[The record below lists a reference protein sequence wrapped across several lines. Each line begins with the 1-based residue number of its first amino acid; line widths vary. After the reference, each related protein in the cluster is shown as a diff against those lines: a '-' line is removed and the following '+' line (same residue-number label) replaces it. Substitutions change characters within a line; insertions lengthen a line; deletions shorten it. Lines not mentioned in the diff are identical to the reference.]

1 MQSNDH
7 SDGVVAQGLPFD
19 PLSSEFQE
27 NPFESYARLLE
38 TDARL
43 FQLGPNSWLI
53 PRHADVKHL
62 LRDDKLMMKDK
73 DRLHANLQPGPFH
86 VYQHNI
92 MVFLDRPRHTAVRK
106 VVAYAFTPRAIARL
120 EAVAQA
126 AANALVEDMIDE
138 PEFDLVDAFALKL
151 PMTII
156 CHLLGVS
163 TEHEALLKRASTGIT
178 TASEGFATP
187 EMLAEADEV
196 CRLMNDMLDDEIARR
211 GEAPD
216 GEDLISVM
224 IRHAGEGELTA
235 AELRENVTFMLAAG
249 HETTTATIAAGV
261 KFLCESPDAHT
272 ELRRDSSLIP
282 NAVEEFLRL
291 EPPLHYT
298 HRFAAADAE
307 VAGQTI
313 QSGDDV
319 LFGLATAARDPLVFD
334 RPHELDIRRPNAR
347 DHVAFSQGIHT
358 CLGASL
364 ARMEARVAFE
374 VLVDRFRSFE
384 ALEPPKRRLGFVFQ
398 GYTDLPVRATAA

>member
-1 MQSNDH
+1 MESNDH

-19 PLSSEFQE
+19 PLSPEFRE
-27 NPFESYARLLE
+27 NPFESYAGLLE
-38 TDARL
+38 TNAQL
-43 FQLGPNSWLI
+43 FQIGPNTWFL
-53 PRHADVKHL
+53 PRHADVKRL
-62 LRDDKLMMKDK
+62 LREDKRMTKDK
-73 DRLHANLQPGPFH
+73 DRLHAGLQPGSFH

-92 MVFLDRPRHTAVRK
+92 MAFLDRPRHTTVRK
-106 VVAYAFTPRAIARL
+106 VVAYAFTPRAIERL
-120 EAVAQA
+120 EAVTQA
-126 AANALVEDMIDE
+126 AAKALVEDMIDE

-151 PMTII
+151 PVTII
-156 CHLLGVS
+156 CRMLGVS
-163 TEHEALLKRASTGIT
+163 TEHEALFKRSSTGIT

-196 CRLMNDMLDDEIARR
+196 CRLMNEMLDDEIARR

-224 IRHAGEGELTA
+224 IRHAGEGGLTG
-235 AELRENVTFMLAAG
+235 AELRENITFMLAAG

-261 KFLCESPDAHT
+261 KFLCESPDAHAA
-272 ELRRDSSLIP
+272 LRGDPSLIP
-282 NAVEEFLRL
+282 NAIEEFLRL
-291 EPPLHYT
+291 EPPLHFM

-313 QSGDDV
+313 HGGDDL

-334 RPHELDIRRPNAR
+334 RPHELDIRRSNAR
-347 DHVAFSQGIHT
+347 DHMAFSQGIHT
-358 CLGASL
+358 CLGAAL

-374 VLVDRFRSFE
+374 VLVDRFQSFE
-384 ALEPPKRRLGFVFQ
+384 ASGPPKRRLGFVFQ